1 MDEIKA
7 KKYSVYTMDRPTLK
21 TFKHKKE
28 FSNVR
33 WEWLLDIMIPY
44 PLHIVSSRQ
53 LFFKENANGSKGV

>member
-7 KKYSVYTMDRPTLK
+7 KKYSVYTLDKPTLK

-33 WEWLLDIMIPY
+33 
-44 PLHIVSSRQ
+44 
-53 LFFKENANGSKGV
+53 